1 MLRHKNPI
9 SIKCTNPLFAI
20 VIINFLFSD
29 FYKDDEEGLPCN
41 SKMQI
46 KFRLIKFEK
55 RYLETFSTTF
65 VTVKALNG
73 TIFWCRPQIRTEAVG
88 DQIEIREVNN
98 RLIH

>member
-1 MLRHKNPI
+1 
-9 SIKCTNPLFAI
+9 
-20 VIINFLFSD
+20 
-29 FYKDDEEGLPCN
+29 
-41 SKMQI
+41 MQI

-73 TIFWCRPQIRTEAVG
+73 TIFWFDANGRTEEAVG